1 VGFKC
6 VDQFITL
13 VGGVVY
19 YIHTSVR
26 NLNLSTDYLPQ
37 IMQLFFG
44 ILLAIVIAYL
54 AYRARSLDRSG
65 AFAAFIVGTVIFG
78 LGGWG
83 WAILLL
89 TFFITSSGLSR
100 MFKDRKREAN
110 EKYAK
115 GGQRDAG
122 QVFGNGGIPAL
133 FAALHL
139 FFPEATWPWLGFAAS
154 LAAVNADTWATELGV
169 LNPTSPRLITALRK
183 VVEKGTSGGVSLVG
197 TLASL
202 AGAGVIG
209 LLAALLPALSAVEGA
224 PTGIDWSLFL
234 WVTIAG
240 LLGALFD
247 SLLGATVQA
256 IYYCPACQK
265 DTERHPTHSCGTG
278 TTQIRGWSWLENDWV
293 NFACGAFGVGVILGY
308 FLFV

>member
-1 VGFKC
+1 
-6 VDQFITL
+6 
-13 VGGVVY
+13 
-19 YIHTSVR
+19 
-26 NLNLSTDYLPQ
+26 
-37 IMQLFFG
+37 MQLIIGFF
-44 ILLAIVIAYL
+44 LAVIVAYA

-65 AFAAFIVGTVIFG
+65 AFAALIVGTVIFG
-78 LGGWG
+78 LGGLS

-100 MFKDRKREAN
+100 AFKNRKKEAN

-122 QVFGNGGIPAL
+122 QVFGNGGIATL
-133 FAALHL
+133 FAALH
-139 FFPEATWPWLGFAAS
+139 FFYPEASWPWLGFAAS

-169 LNPTSPRLITALRK
+169 LNPTAPRLITDLRK

-209 LLAALLPALSAVEGA
+209 LEAALLNPFEVNWMFFVL
-224 PTGIDWSLFL
+224 
-234 WVTIAG
+234 VTIAG

-256 IYYCPACQK
+256 IYYCPSCQK
-265 DTERHPTHSCGTG
+265 ETERNPTHSCGTE
-278 TTQIRGWSWLENDWV
+278 TTQIRGWKWLDNDLV
-293 NFACGAFGVGVILGY
+293 NFACGAFGVLVVVFY
-308 FLFV
+308 FLVTWTL